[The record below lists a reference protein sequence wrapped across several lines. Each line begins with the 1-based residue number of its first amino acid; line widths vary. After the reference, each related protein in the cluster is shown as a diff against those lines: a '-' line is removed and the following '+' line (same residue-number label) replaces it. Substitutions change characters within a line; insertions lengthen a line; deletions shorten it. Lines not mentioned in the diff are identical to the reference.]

1 MNHLQKSYRP
11 DPHAQYLLQLLAL
24 PTALV
29 LIAAVPVICWRAGR
43 SQRHTVKTAL

>member
-24 PTALV
+24 PTAFF
-29 LIAAVPVICWRAGR
+29 LIAAIRYVLKSAPAGIVTL
-43 SQRHTVKTAL
+43 HC